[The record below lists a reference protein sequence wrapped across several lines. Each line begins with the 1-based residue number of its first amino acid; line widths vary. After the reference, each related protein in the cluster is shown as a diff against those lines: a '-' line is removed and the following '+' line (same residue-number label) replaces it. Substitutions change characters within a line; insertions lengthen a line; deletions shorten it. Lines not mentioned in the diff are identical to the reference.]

1 MQHVLAV
8 DDDPEVLEAYRAAL
22 EREDRRVDT
31 ALDAIEASRLLAV
44 RDYDVIISDIAMPG
58 MDGIEFLQAV
68 RQADPDVPVILS
80 TGNPS
85 LETALRAIEYGA
97 FLYLLKPVTLATLE
111 ASVDR
116 AVQSHALASLRRQ
129 ALALAGVEAL
139 APSDRARLE
148 GRFEEALGS
157 LWMAFQPIVSS
168 TGRATVAYE
177 ALLRCDE
184 PTLADPLRFLAA
196 AEQLG
201 RLPTLGRAIRR
212 AVAAA
217 AASAPDGALLFVNL
231 HPSDLDDDELCEPDA
246 PLSAIAGRVVLE
258 ITERASLDRVN
269 DLPGRIAALRRL
281 GYRIAVDDLGAG
293 YANLGVLAT
302 LEPEL
307 VKLDAS
313 LVRGIAASGA
323 KQAVL
328 RSMVSLCA
336 EMSMGV
342 IAEGVE
348 TPAERDALAA
358 LGCDLLQGFL
368 FARPAR
374 TFHTPAWAQEPA

>member
-8 DDDPEVLEAYRAAL
+8 DDDPEVLDAYRTAL
-22 EREDRRVDT
+22 ERADRVVDT
-31 ALDAIEASRLLAV
+31 ALDAAEASRLLAV
-44 RDYDVIISDIAMPG
+44 RDYDAIISDIAMPG
-58 MDGIEFLQAV
+58 MDGIEFLRAV

-85 LETALRAIEYGA
+85 LETAVRAVEYGA

-116 AVQSHALASLRRQ
+116 AVESHTRASLHRQ
-129 ALALAGVEAL
+129 ALALAGVE
-139 APSDRARLE
+139 PMTPCDRARIE
-148 GRFEEALGS
+148 ARFEAALAS

-168 TGRATVAYE
+168 AGRTTVGYE

-196 AEQLG
+196 AERLG
-201 RLPTLGRAIRR
+201 RLPALGRTIRR
-212 AVAAA
+212 GVAAA
-217 AASAPDGALLFVNL
+217 ASGAPDSALLFVNL
-231 HPSDLDDDELCEPDA
+231 HPADLTDPELLDPAA

-258 ITERASLDRVN
+258 ITERASLERVH

-313 LVRGIAASGA
+313 LVRDVAASGA

-336 EMSMGV
+336 EMRMGV

-374 TFHTPAWAQEPA
+374 GFPALDPSPHGE

>member
-1 MQHVLAV
+1 MSYVLAV

-22 EREDRRVDT
+22 QREDRHVDT
-31 ALDAIEASRLLAV
+31 ALDAAEASRLFAV
-44 RDYDVIISDIAMPG
+44 RAYDVIISDIAMPG
-58 MDGIEFLQAV
+58 MDGIEFLRTV

-85 LETALRAIEYGA
+85 LETAMRAVEYGA

-111 ASVDR
+111 ESVER
-116 AVQSHALASLRRQ
+116 GIRSHALASLQRQ

-139 APSDRARLE
+139 APADRTRLE
-148 GRFEEALGS
+148 ARFERALAS
-157 LWMAFQPIVSS
+157 LWMAFQPIVSTRGKS
-168 TGRATVAYE
+168 AVAYE

-184 PTLADPLRFLAA
+184 PSLADPLQFLAA

-201 RLPTLGRAIRR
+201 RLQPVSRAIRR

-217 AASAPDGALLFVNL
+217 AAAAPDGALLFVNL
-231 HPSDLDDDELCEPDA
+231 HPADLADDDLIAPDS

-258 ITERASLDRVN
+258 ITERASLSGVHE
-269 DLPGRIAALRRL
+269 LSARIAALRRL

-302 LEPEL
+302 LEPDL
-307 VKLDAS
+307 VKVDAS
-313 LVRGIAASGA
+313 LVRDVAASAA
-323 KQAVL
+323 KQAVI
-328 RSMVSLCA
+328 RSMVSLCT
-336 EMSMGV
+336 EMGMGA

-358 LGCDLLQGFL
+358 LGCDLLQGYL

-374 TFHTPAWAQEPA
+374 GFPGPTWS